1 MMLYE
6 PFITQEQKAVIE
18 ANKDLLVIAGP
29 GTGKT
34 YTLLLKIKTLLE
46 NGLPPEKILI
56 LTFSLKTCQELR
68 ERLSRLGIKEAKVDT
83 FHGLAYDLYRD
94 FYQKEPRLIDEKEKT
109 SLLKKLFSGERNLLK
124 NSDQKIQYFDYLE
137 KNGLIDFDLLLN
149 KAISLINPENL
160 REYYL
165 FLDEF
170 QDLSPEI
177 LDFLKS
183 FKEAT
188 WILFGDP
195 NQSIY
200 GFRGVNLAKI
210 QNFLQTH
217 KPHLQILTLTES
229 FRCKEEIL
237 KRANQFKASPW
248 KIPPFRSKHS
258 GGIIQGFIF
267 PNTYEEKDFLVNLV
281 QNILGGTQL
290 ERARHTTFAPSDI
303 FILSRIKR
311 VSEPLIEA
319 FQKEGIPVALPEE
332 EAQKLKDEINQIVER
347 IKVFKEPLPEIINDV
362 SPFLKNIFQNWRGL
376 LERDQEKFL
385 FYLKGL
391 SSEDL
396 IFPKLEGVN
405 FLTIHAS
412 KGLEA
417 EVVIL
422 YGGEEGLIPFTL
434 FRDYDLDE
442 EKRILYVALTR
453 AKGSFYF
460 TATQKRKIFHYELT
474 QGLSGWL
481 KTLPYKE
488 FPKRPPKP
496 KQIDLF

>member
-1 MMLYE
+1 MLYE
-6 PFITQEQKAVIE
+6 PSITHEQKAIIE
-18 ANKDLLVIAGP
+18 AKEDLLVIAGP

-34 YTLLLKIKTLLE
+34 STLLLKIKTLLE
-46 NGLPPEKILI
+46 KGHPPEKILI
-56 LTFSLKTCQELR
+56 LTFSLKTSRELS

-94 FYQKEPRLIDEKEKT
+94 YYQKDPKLIEEREKI
-109 SLLKKLFSGERNLLK
+109 SLLKKLFPKEK
-124 NSDQKIQYFDYLE
+124 NPLRKYINKIKYFDYLE
-137 KNGLIDFDLLLN
+137 KNGLLDFDLLLN
-149 KAISLINPENL
+149 KATSLINPENL
-160 REYYL
+160 RGYYL

-177 LDFLKS
+177 LAFLKP

-200 GFRGVNLAKI
+200 GFRGVDLAKI
-210 QNFLQTH
+210 QNFLQTY
-217 KPHLQILTLTES
+217 KPYLQILTLTES

-237 KRANQFKASPW
+237 KRANQFKSSPW
-248 KIPPFRSKHS
+248 EIPSFRTKHS
-258 GGIIQGFIF
+258 GGMLQGFIF
-267 PNTYEEKDFLVNLV
+267 PNTFEEKDFLLNWV
-281 QNILGGTQL
+281 QTLLGGTQL
-290 ERARHTTFAPSDI
+290 ERARLSSFAPSDI
-303 FILSRIKR
+303 FVLSRIKR

-319 FQKEGIPVALPEE
+319 FQREGIPVALPEE
-332 EAQKLKDEINQIVER
+332 EAQKLKEEINQLVEGTE
-347 IKVFKEPLPEIINDV
+347 IFKEPLPKIINEV
-362 SPFLKNIFQNWRGL
+362 SPFLKNIFQNL
-376 LERDQEKFL
+376 MDLIKNDQEKFL

-422 YGGEEGLIPFTL
+422 YGAEKGLIPCTL
-434 FRDYDLDE
+434 FNDYDLAE

-453 AKGSFYF
+453 AKDSFYF
-460 TATQKRKIFHYELT
+460 TASEKRKIFQYELT
-474 QGLSGWL
+474 QGLSDWL
-481 KTLPYKE
+481 KPLPYQK
-488 FPKRPPKP
+488 FQKRPQKP
-496 KQIDLF
+496 KQIGLF